1 MPIVNTV
8 EDLVRLLRE
17 NEEFRA
23 AARRELLT
31 GQERR
36 ETDRPLVEFDGTVV
50 AQKVL
55 SAVIRTGE
63 SYAVAHVVDVLQGGR
78 SSTVLELGHDRLSVF
93 GIEREMDRDDLL
105 AIVDQLVEREL
116 AARTSRTHPA
126 LYVTP
131 RGRAF
136 LKDRETITLLRA
148 AGDPPLQE
156 SEDPEYDADLYEKL
170 RVLRKSLANER
181 EVPAY
186 IVATNAVLRKMAS
199 SLPLDHASLS
209 SIEGV
214 GENRL
219 REYGDLF
226 ISAVAEHVGV
236 TLDRAPALSP
246 PAESLADSGTL
257 AATQCEASAD
267 PVIRAQVPAEKFLS
281 RLVGRP
287 VYVRSQDPETRRSL
301 EDAVAGAVATFR
313 EREAHIVTRRLGLED
328 GHEST
333 LQKIGL
339 GLGVS
344 RERVRQIEARALRKL
359 RHPSRRRPLEPFIE
373 DDTPP
378 DP

>member
-1 MPIVNTV
+1 M
-8 EDLVRLLRE
+8 
-17 NEEFRA
+17 
-23 AARRELLT
+23 
-31 GQERR
+31 
-36 ETDRPLVEFDGTVV
+36 
-50 AQKVL
+50 
-55 SAVIRTGE
+55 
-63 SYAVAHVVDVLQGGR
+63 
-78 SSTVLELGHDRLSVF
+78 
-93 GIEREMDRDDLL
+93 
-105 AIVDQLVEREL
+105 
-116 AARTSRTHPA
+116 
-126 LYVTP
+126 
-131 RGRAF
+131 
-136 LKDRETITLLRA
+136 
-148 AGDPPLQE
+148 
-156 SEDPEYDADLYEKL
+156 
-170 RVLRKSLANER
+170 
-181 EVPAY
+181 
-186 IVATNAVLRKMAS
+186 
-199 SLPLDHASLS
+199 S

-246 PAESLADSGTL
+246 PAESLADSGTR
-257 AATQCEASAD
+257 ASTQCEASAD

-301 EDAVAGAVATFR
+301 EDAVAGAVATLR
-313 EREAHIVTRRLGLED
+313 EREAHIVTRRFGLED